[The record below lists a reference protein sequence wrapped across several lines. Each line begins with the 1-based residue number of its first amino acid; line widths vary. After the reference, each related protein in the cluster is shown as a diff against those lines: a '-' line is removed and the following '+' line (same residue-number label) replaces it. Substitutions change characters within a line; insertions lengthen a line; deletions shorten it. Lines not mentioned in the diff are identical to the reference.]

1 MAVEKISNDDI
12 SNYFEKQNFNTQ
24 VIEAIS
30 YLKDLS
36 DGFEDELLSRRKFPK
51 RFVMLDEATVGE
63 RNIQSKILETYC
75 EKPKSVDFFDDTPAE
90 NERLELLKDRA
101 VVDNVD
107 EYEEIEVEEP
117 IDDEDLS
124 NASFDLKDG
133 ETEEPVNGETY
144 SIGTRFGS
152 KGDDEVGAEEPVG
165 ENMPEDGFNTKESGF
180 ADISEIEIE
189 EPVEDEDLRG
199 AEFKDKNAIAS
210 GFTINGDDFVGDNET
225 SEGNFAE
232 VEEDEEDGDFAQK
245 EDDLEDLDDLEI
257 EKYNL
262 DKITKNH
269 TTDEAET
276 SKNENESNE
285 TDKKVKSANCTT
297 KDDFNTYHKI
307 EDFSIDTSKKENLES
322 YAGDETITEN
332 PIKEFRFKIDQQAK
346 ELKKPTLESLNTL
359 AEVSKVDAFNVDFS
373 GCEFSSIEKN
383 KRVVSTYVKR
393 TTYELAGLGKLE
405 PKKWKHLSE
414 ASRITLEKFREM
426 PSIEEFKKVQ
436 HAFGKTDVNEVV
448 ADYQRIVSRFI
459 NGGEAVLKKSID
471 ELKNELKLLQK
482 STEKTN
488 KK

>member
-12 SNYFEKQNFNTQ
+12 SNYFEKQNFNAQ

-63 RNIQSKILETYC
+63 RNIQFKILETYC

-101 VVDNVD
+101 IVDNVD

-117 IDDEDLS
+117 IEDEDLG
-124 NASFDLKDG
+124 NASFDLKDS
-133 ETEEPVNGETY
+133 ETEEPVNNDAY
-144 SIGTRFGS
+144 LIGARFSS
-152 KGDDEVGAEEPVG
+152 KGDGEVEKEEPVG
-165 ENMPEDGFNTKESGF
+165 ENKPEGGFNTKESGF
-180 ADISEIEIE
+180 DDINEIEIEIE

-199 AEFKDKNAIAS
+199 TEFKGKNATAS
-210 GFTINGDDFVGDNET
+210 GFSINGDDFGGDNET
-225 SEGNFAE
+225 REGDFAE
-232 VEEDEEDGDFAQK
+232 VEEDEDDGDFAPK
-245 EDDLEDLDDLEI
+245 EDDLEDLDDLEV
-257 EKYNL
+257 EKYTL

-269 TTDEAET
+269 TQNEVEA
-276 SKNENESNE
+276 SKNKNESNE
-285 TDKKVKSANCTT
+285 TDKKVKLANCTT

-307 EDFSIDTSKKENLES
+307 EDFSIDTSEKENLES

-332 PIKEFRFKIDQQAK
+332 PIKEFRFKIDQQANESK
-346 ELKKPTLESLNTL
+346 NLTLENLNAL
-359 AEVSKVDAFNVDFS
+359 AEVSKIDVANVDFS

-482 STEKTN
+482 STEKN
-488 KK
+488 